1 MQGQLELEVS
11 GRETRGKN
19 EARRLRVAGKI
30 PATLYGL
37 GEGPLALGIDAKRMT
52 HILSSRDERNKV
64 LALSG
69 GASGTAMAVD
79 YQVHPVSGL
88 LLHVDL
94 KRVDPTKPVVA
105 AVPIVT
111 VGVAYGVKT
120 EGGMEDLILR
130 ECRVEGLPGALPEK
144 IEIDITELHAGQS
157 KRLGD
162 LDLGADVTLVGDPNT
177 VVVRI
182 VGKKVEDETAEGEEE
197 AAPATAAAPADGKDG
212 KDEKEK

>member
-11 GRETRGKN
+11 ARETRGKN
-19 EARRLRVAGKI
+19 EARRLRASGGI

-37 GEGPLALGIDAKRMT
+37 AEEPLALGIDAKRMT
-52 HILSSRDERNKV
+52 HILASRDERNKV
-64 LALSG
+64 FALRG

-79 YQVHPVSGL
+79 YQVHPVSGA

-94 KRVDPTKPVVA
+94 KRVDTTKPVVA

-130 ECRVEGLPGALPEK
+130 ECRVECLPAALPEK
-144 IEIDITELHAGQS
+144 IEIDVTELRAGQS

-162 LDLGADVTLVGDPNT
+162 LDLGAEVTLIGDPNT

-182 VGKKVEDETAEGEEE
+182 VTKKTDEKDEEEEAE
-197 AAPATAAAPADGKDG
+197 AAPATAAPAG
-212 KDEKEK
+212 EKGEKKEE